1 MDERKDAIRRKKRR
15 LPDGTEETTTEI
27 IPSKKGAAAGAA
39 AGAVVGS
46 AIPVVGTAVG
56 AGVGAVFGFL
66 FGPED

>member
-1 MDERKDAIRRKKRR
+1 MKKSFDDGRRNAIKITKR
-15 LPDGTEETTTEI
+15 DNETKVEVT
-27 IPSKKGAAAGAA
+27 PSKKGAAAGAA

-46 AIPVVGTAVG
+46 AIPGVGTAVG